1 MLVSRLPIRIY
12 YEDTDA
18 GGIVY
23 YANYLKF
30 FERGRTELLRESY
43 IEQDVLL
50 EKNIAFVVKNVELNY
65 VKPARFNE
73 LITVK
78 TEVIACHKA
87 SLQFKQEIFHKNG
100 ELLCTAM
107 TLIACI
113 NLQKMKPMAIPS
125 EITEVISSAR

>member
-1 MLVSRLPIRIY
+1 MLTSTLPVRIY

-30 FERGRTELLRESY
+30 FERGRTEFLREMN
-43 IEQDVLL
+43 IEQDTLL
-50 EKNIAFVVKNVELNY
+50 EKNIAFVVKKVDLNY
-65 VKPARFNE
+65 VKAARFNE
-73 LITVK
+73 LVTVK
-78 TEVIACHKA
+78 TTVTACHRA
-87 SLQFKQEIFHKNG
+87 SLQFNQEVLHESG
-100 ELLCTAM
+100 ELLCQAN

-113 NLQKMKPMAIPS
+113 DLQKMKPMAIPS

>member
-1 MLVSRLPIRIY
+1 MSTSTLPVRIY

-30 FERGRTELLRESY
+30 FERGRTELLREKK
-43 IEQDVLL
+43 IEQDTLL
-50 EKNIAFVVKNVELNY
+50 EKNIAFVVKKVDLNY
-65 VKPARFNE
+65 VKAARFND
-73 LITVK
+73 LVTVK
-78 TEVIACHKA
+78 TTVTACHRA
-87 SLQFKQEIFHKNG
+87 SLQFNQEVLHESG
-100 ELLCTAM
+100 ELLCQAI

>member
-1 MLVSRLPIRIY
+1 MLTSTLPVRIY

-30 FERGRTELLRESY
+30 FERGRTEFLREMN
-43 IEQDVLL
+43 IEQDTLL
-50 EKNIAFVVKNVELNY
+50 EKNIAFVVKKVDLNY
-65 VKPARFNE
+65 VKAARFNE
-73 LITVK
+73 LVTVK
-78 TEVIACHKA
+78 TTVTACHRA
-87 SLQFKQEIFHKNG
+87 SLQFNQEVLHESG
-100 ELLCTAM
+100 ELLCQAN